1 MCSPLA
7 AGEYGKGLFDAIE
20 PMITMMIYDGKAGDK
35 KRKKNYVLPFL
46 PSIFLPF
53 FLSVCLSGICIVLLN
68 RYILVRKDEYAQL

>member
-35 KRKKNYVLPFL
+35 KRKKRNYVLPFL

-53 FLSVCLSGICIVLLN
+53 FLSVCLSVGYLYRTVEPIYLGEK
-68 RYILVRKDEYAQL
+68 R